1 MTKKVLCIAGTRPE
15 IIKLA
20 PVIRALRAVP
30 WAETTVAASGQHRE
44 LAESAFAAL
53 GLHPDLHF
61 SVMTDNQTLA
71 SLTGRLFHA
80 LEPCIRDC
88 APDLVIAQGDTT
100 TVMTVAMTCFYL
112 SVPFAHLEAGLR
124 TNNFQNPFPEE
135 LNRVICG
142 HLAALHFA
150 PTETSRRALLA
161 ERTDPASIIV
171 TGNTVIDALLQT
183 EGIPPPGLDPRRK
196 LILMTAH
203 RRENFGAPLERVFTA
218 VRDLLTNRADLQ
230 LLYPVHPNP
239 NVAAMAHRIFDAVPA
254 AILCEP
260 LPYDRFVGAM
270 RRAHLIVTDSGGVQE
285 EAPALGRPVLV
296 TREQTERPEAIT
308 AGVARLVGT
317 DGHAIRAA
325 LEELLDDRQAY
336 AAMARG
342 GSPYGD
348 GRAAARIIDAL
359 ECFFGLKSAR
369 EMDDF
374 TPSPALREA
383 AE

>member
-1 MTKKVLCIAGTRPE
+1 MTKRFLCIAGTRPE

-20 PVIRALRAVP
+20 PVVRALQAAP
-30 WAETTVAASGQHRE
+30 WAATIVAASGQHRE
-44 LAESAFAAL
+44 LAETAFAAL

-61 SVMTDNQTLA
+61 SVMTDNQTL
-71 SLTGRLFHA
+71 SGLTGRLFHA

-100 TVMTVAMTCFYL
+100 TVMVVAMTCFYL
-112 SVPFAHLEAGLR
+112 NVPFAHLEAGLR
-124 TNNFQNPFPEE
+124 TNNLRNPFPEE
-135 LNRVICG
+135 LNRVVCG

-150 PTETSRRALLA
+150 PTETARQALLT
-161 ERTDPASIIV
+161 ERVAPDSIVV

-183 EGIPPPGLDPRRK
+183 EGVAPPGLDQGKK

-203 RRENFGAPLERVFTA
+203 RRENFGPPLERVFTA
-218 VRDLLTNRADLQ
+218 VREVLANRPDLQ

-239 NVAAMAHRIFDAVPA
+239 NVAAIAHQVFDDIPA
-254 AILCEP
+254 AILCDP
-260 LPYDRFVGAM
+260 LPYDHFVGAM

-285 EAPALGRPVLV
+285 EAPALGKPVLV
-296 TREQTERPEAIT
+296 TREQTERPEAVA

-317 DGHAIRAA
+317 DGHTIRAA
-325 LEELLDDRQAY
+325 LEQLLDDHHAY

-342 GSPYGD
+342 SSPYGD

-359 ECFFGLKSAR
+359 EVFFARKSAR
-369 EMDDF
+369 EMPGF
-374 TPSPALREA
+374 TPSLTLREA

>member
-1 MTKKVLCIAGTRPE
+1 MTKRILCIAGTRPE

-20 PVIRALRAVP
+20 PVIRALRGAA
-30 WAETTVAASGQHRE
+30 WAETVIAASGQHRE
-44 LAESAFAAL
+44 LADSAFAAFC
-53 GLHPDLHF
+53 LHPDIHF

-71 SLTGRLFHA
+71 GLTGRLFHT

-100 TVMTVAMTCFYL
+100 TVMVVAMTCFYL
-112 SVPFAHLEAGLR
+112 NVPFAHLEAGLR

-135 LNRVICG
+135 MNRVVCG

-150 PTETSRRALLA
+150 PTETARQALLSEHVA
-161 ERTDPASIIV
+161 PSSIVV
-171 TGNTVIDALLQT
+171 TGNTVIDALLET
-183 EGIPPPGLDPRRK
+183 EGVAPPGLDPGRK

-203 RRENFGAPLERVFTA
+203 RRENFGPPLERVFTA
-218 VRDLLTNRADLQ
+218 VRDVLASRADLQ

-239 NVAAMAHRIFDAVPA
+239 NVTKMAHRIFDGVAS

-260 LPYDRFVGAM
+260 LAYDRFVGAM

-285 EAPALGRPVLV
+285 EAPALRKPVLV
-296 TREQTERPEAIT
+296 TREQTERPEAVA

-317 DGHAIRAA
+317 NYDAVRSS
-325 LEELLDDRQAY
+325 LETLLDDRQAY

-348 GRAAARIIDAL
+348 GRASARIIDAL
-359 ECFFGLKSAR
+359 EVFFGLKGAR
-369 EMDDF
+369 EMPDF
-374 TPSPALREA
+374 VATAGMREA

>member
-1 MTKKVLCIAGTRPE
+1 MTRKILCIAGTRPE

-20 PVIRALRAVP
+20 PVIRALRATP

-44 LAESAFAAL
+44 LAEGAFAAL
-53 GLHPDLHF
+53 GLHPDVHF
-61 SVMTDNQTLA
+61 SVMTENQTLA
-71 SLTGRLFHA
+71 GLTGRLFHA

-100 TVMTVAMTCFYL
+100 TVMAVAMTCFYL
-112 SVPFAHLEAGLR
+112 NVPFAHLEAGLR
-124 TNNFQNPFPEE
+124 TNNLQNPFPEE
-135 LNRVICG
+135 LNRVVCG
-142 HLAALHFA
+142 RLAALHFA
-150 PTETSRRALLA
+150 PTETARQALLA
-161 ERTDPASIIV
+161 ERTAPAAIV
-171 TGNTVIDALLQT
+171 VAGNTVIDALLQT
-183 EGIPPPGLDPRRK
+183 EGVPPPGLDPRKR

-218 VRDLLTNRADLQ
+218 VREVLAARPDLQ

-239 NVAAMAHRIFDAVPA
+239 NVAAMAHRIFDAVPSA
-254 AILCEP
+254 TLCDP
-260 LPYDRFVGAM
+260 LAYDRFVGAM

-285 EAPALGRPVLV
+285 EAPALGKPVLV
-296 TREQTERPEAIT
+296 TREQTERPEAVT

-317 DGHAIRAA
+317 GHDAVRAA

-359 ECFFGLKSAR
+359 EVFFALKGAR
-369 EMDDF
+369 ELPDF
-374 TPSPALREA
+374 TPSSALREA